1 MPEALMNKQWQEY
14 CDKYLTI
21 TPREQYMVLFAG
33 LLAIIFII
41 HSFFIDD
48 NAIKITKLEKQVAQV
63 TVSNR
68 SAKNSIS
75 VLEEGLLQDPNAAL
89 NKQIQ
94 QYKKKLK
101 AVDVNLL
108 KLTSDLIDPIQMRY
122 ALLQLLKTQ
131 KGVSLQSFQVI
142 AAQPITLSSPKAVTK
157 ANDDKTKNKTGSDI
171 QVEQAQQELV
181 LYRHAIKIKLSGSY
195 FQLRDYLKQLEGL
208 SWKFFW
214 QEFNYQLKEYPVS
227 ELEIEMYSLST
238 KREFIGV

>member
-1 MPEALMNKQWQEY
+1 MNKQWQEY
-14 CDKYLTI
+14 CEKYLTI

-33 LLAIIFII
+33 LAAIIFII

-48 NAIKITKLEKQVAQV
+48 NAIKITKLEQDIAKV
-63 TVSNR
+63 TAGNR
-68 SAKNSIS
+68 SAKSSIS
-75 VLEEGLLQDPNAAL
+75 LLEEGLTQDPNAVF
-89 NKQIQ
+89 NKKIT

-101 AVDVNLL
+101 EVDENLL

-142 AAQPITLSSPKAVTK
+142 AAQPITMADSKSATKNNNRNSQETK
-157 ANDDKTKNKTGSDI
+157 ASGESAEAT
-171 QVEQAQQELV
+171 QPELV
-181 LYRHAIKIKLSGSY
+181 LYRHAIKIKLSGGY
-195 FQLRDYLKQLEGL
+195 FQLRDYLQQLEAL

-214 QEFNYQLKEYPVS
+214 QEFNYQLTEYPIS

>member
-1 MPEALMNKQWQEY
+1 MNKQWQEY
-14 CDKYLTI
+14 CEKYLTI

-33 LLAIIFII
+33 LAAIIFII

-48 NAIKITKLEKQVAQV
+48 NAIKITKLEQGIAKV
-63 TVSNR
+63 TASNR
-68 SAKNSIS
+68 SAKNSIT
-75 VLEEGLLQDPNAAL
+75 LLQEGLSKDPNAVF
-89 NKQIQ
+89 NKQIT

-101 AVDVNLL
+101 EVDEGLL

-142 AAQPITLSSPKAVTK
+142 AAQPITMAPSKDA
-157 ANDDKTKNKTGSDI
+157 TKNKTSNALNKAANDSSTES
-171 QVEQAQQELV
+171 VPEELV

-195 FQLRDYLKQLEGL
+195 FQLRDYLQQLEAL

>member
-1 MPEALMNKQWQEY
+1 MNKQWQEY
-14 CDKYLTI
+14 CEKYLTI

-33 LLAIIFII
+33 LVAIIFII

-48 NAIKITKLEKQVAQV
+48 NAIKITKLEQGIAKV
-63 TVSNR
+63 TKSNR
-68 SAKNSIS
+68 SAKNSIT
-75 VLEEGLLQDPNAAL
+75 LLQEGLSQDPNAVF
-89 NKQIQ
+89 NNQIT
-94 QYKKKLK
+94 QYKKKIK
-101 AVDVNLL
+101 AVDEGLL

-142 AAQPITLSSPKAVTK
+142 AAQPITMSSSKNTTKDNNSNAKSKA
-157 ANDDKTKNKTGSDI
+157 ASDSSA
-171 QVEQAQQELV
+171 ESPTEELV

-195 FQLRDYLKQLEGL
+195 FQLRDYLQQLEAL

>member
-1 MPEALMNKQWQEY
+1 VNKQWQEY

-33 LLAIIFII
+33 LAAIIFII

-48 NAIKITKLEKQVAQV
+48 NAINIAKLEQEIVKV
-63 TVSNR
+63 TAGNR
-68 SAKNSIS
+68 SAKSSIS
-75 VLEEGLLQDPNAAL
+75 LLEAGLSQDPNAVF
-89 NKQIQ
+89 NKKITL
-94 QYKKKLK
+94 YKKKLK
-101 AVDVNLL
+101 EVDENLL

-142 AAQPITLSSPKAVTK
+142 AAQPITMTDSKSATNNNSRNTKEKKAS
-157 ANDDKTKNKTGSDI
+157 GEDI
-171 QVEQAQQELV
+171 EATQQELV

-195 FQLRDYLKQLEGL
+195 FQLRDYLQQLEAL

-214 QEFNYQLKEYPVS
+214 QEFNYQLKEYPIS

>member
-1 MPEALMNKQWQEY
+1 MRGKLMNKQWQEY

-21 TPREQYMVLFAG
+21 TSREQYMVLFAG
-33 LLAIIFII
+33 LIAIVFIM

-48 NAIKITKLEKQVAQV
+48 NAIKITKLKTQIAKM
-63 TVSNR
+63 TTGNR
-68 SAKNSIS
+68 TTKNLINI
-75 VLEEGLLQDPNAAL
+75 LEEGLSQDPNAAL
-89 NKQIQ
+89 NKQIA
-94 QYKKKLK
+94 QYKNKLK
-101 AVDVNLL
+101 EVDENLL

-131 KGVSLQSFQVI
+131 KGVALQSFQVV
-142 AAQPITLSSPKAVTK
+142 AAQPITMYKATTK
-157 ANDDKTKNKTGSDI
+157 TTSQKSDSERN
-171 QVEQAQQELV
+171 VEQAQQELV
-181 LYRHAIKIKLSGSY
+181 LYRHAIRIKLSGRY
-195 FQLRDYLKQLEGL
+195 FQLRDYLTQLEGL